1 MKKKVLLIIIVILT
15 LLVTGCSTKE
25 KKELTDAEKFK
36 QEYESINNKKN
47 KKSGKNNREVTI
59 SKDNPIIYSNA
70 EEIVDKI
77 DKQKSFIVY
86 FGFKDCPWCRSIIEE
101 LIKSAK
107 EKEVSTIYY
116 VDISKIR
123 DEKEVDEDG
132 NINTTKEGSE
142 AYQTLLKQLDGVLE
156 DYTLTKDDKEISAE
170 EKRIYA
176 PNLVAVTNGK
186 ALQLETGISDDLKD
200 PYAKLTKKNKKYA
213 YEKFNCL
220 FKCFEEESTVCQK
233 NSC

>member
-1 MKKKVLLIIIVILT
+1 MKKKVLLIILVILT
-15 LLVTGCSTKE
+15 LLVTGCSSKE

-47 KKSGKNNREVTI
+47 KKSGKKNRTITI
-59 SKDNPIIYSNA
+59 SKDNPFIYSNA

-77 DKQKSFIVY
+77 NKKKSFIVY

-101 LIKSAK
+101 LVKSAK
-107 EKEVSTIYY
+107 DKEVSTIYY
-116 VDISKIR
+116 VDISNIR

-132 NINTTKEGSE
+132 NITTTKEGSE
-142 AYQTLLKQLDGVLE
+142 AYNQLLEQLSQVLD
-156 DYTLTKDDKEISAE
+156 DYTIKKDDEEISTG

-176 PNLVAVTNGK
+176 PNLVAVSNGE
-186 ALQLETGISDDLKD
+186 ALQLETGIRDDFKD
-200 PYAKLTKKNKKYA
+200 PYAKLTKKDKNYS

-220 FKCFEEESTVCQK
+220 FRRK
-233 NSC
+233 NCS

>member
-1 MKKKVLLIIIVILT
+1 MKKKVLLIILVIIT
-15 LLVTGCSTKE
+15 LLVTGCSSKE

-47 KKSGKNNREVTI
+47 KKSGKKNRTITI
-59 SKDNPIIYSNA
+59 SKDNPFIYSNA

-77 DKQKSFIVY
+77 NKKKSFIVY
-86 FGFKDCPWCRSIIEE
+86 FGFNDCPWCRSILEE
-101 LIKSAK
+101 LIQAAK
-107 EKEVSTIYY
+107 DKDVSTIYY
-116 VDISKIR
+116 VDISDIR
-123 DEKEVDEDG
+123 DEKEVDDNG

-142 AYQTLLKQLDGVLE
+142 AYNQLLEQLDSLLE
-156 DYTLTKDDKEISAE
+156 EYTITKGDEKISTG

-176 PNLVAVTNGK
+176 PNLVAVSNGK
-186 ALQLETGISDDLKD
+186 ALQLETGIRDDFKD
-200 PYAKLTKKNKKYA
+200 PYAKLTKKDKKYA
-213 YEKFNCL
+213 YNKFSCL